1 MKITMEEIEKMAMLA
16 RLEFTE
22 PEKELFTRQLNSILE
37 YFEKLE
43 ELDTETIEP
52 TSHVSTIQNVLREDT
67 VGRSLE
73 KNESLLNAP
82 EGKRDCFR
90 VPRIIED

>member
-73 KNESLLNAP
+73 KKESLLNAP